1 MQGSSSRVY
10 AFGPFR
16 LDAAEARLLRD
27 GRPLTVNAPALA
39 ALEALLK
46 RPGRLVPNQILIAE
60 AWPSPAAGDAD
71 LAATIAE
78 LRHALKDD
86 TGENYIETVARSGYR
101 FIAPVRGSASDIAEP
116 AMGHAAP
123 TPAARRS
130 RGPLATLAAALVAGL
145 VIAAGVYA
153 VRVRTPLEIRSLV
166 VMPFSSF
173 DPASRQPH
181 LELGMAHALAARLA
195 GVETLRVPPAIAV
208 RAGEDPIVAGRRLT
222 VDAVLTGSVEHR
234 DDRLRVSA
242 ALVRVHDARQLWSAA
257 FDEPFTSIFDVED
270 TIAERIAASVVSNLT
285 EKNRASLRRRESRSP
300 EAYEIYLQGRERW
313 ARRTPDSIRTAI
325 ALYQEAITLDASFAL
340 AYAGLAESYAVTASG
355 LSAVVRFPLAKAAAA
370 TAIALDDRL
379 AEAHN
384 VRGFL
389 AYKADWNWDLAE
401 REFTRAIELDASFPL
416 ARHWFAEMLGLI
428 GRSDESAAQFER
440 AHALDPLS
448 VAIRADFARMSTRA
462 GKPEEALRLT
472 GDGLVIDPNE
482 FRLHRERGLALVRLD
497 RDAEAYDSFLRYRA
511 LVGTSVDD
519 LTALRDAHARG
530 GLRGYRLREIEMLRR
545 QLRAGGTWPFGLATA
560 LATAYG
566 AVGDR
571 VETLQWLERCLNQK
585 EDGALGMKVNREFD
599 FLRDDPSFQSLMR
612 RVGFL

>member
-1 MQGSSSRVY
+1 M
-10 AFGPFR
+10 
-16 LDAAEARLLRD
+16 
-27 GRPLTVNAPALA
+27 GRPA
-39 ALEALLK
+39 
-46 RPGRLVPNQILIAE
+46 
-60 AWPSPAAGDAD
+60 
-71 LAATIAE
+71 
-78 LRHALKDD
+78 
-86 TGENYIETVARSGYR
+86 
-101 FIAPVRGSASDIAEP
+101 
-116 AMGHAAP
+116 AAP
-123 TPAARRS
+123 TPRRPNKYF
-130 RGPLATLAAALVAGL
+130 GTLAAALLAGL
-145 VIAAGVYA
+145 AIAAGVL
-153 VRVRTPLEIRSLV
+153 VFRTDRAAFEIRSLV
-166 VMPFSSF
+166 VMPFASF
-173 DPASRQPH
+173 DPSSRQLH
-181 LELGMAHALAARLA
+181 LELGMANALAARLA
-195 GVETLRVPPAIAV
+195 GVETLRVPPAVAV
-208 RAGEDPIVAGRRLT
+208 RAGEDPIAAGRRLA

-234 DDRLRVSA
+234 DDRLRLKA
-242 ALVRVHDARQLWSAA
+242 ALVRVRDGRALWSAE
-257 FDEPFTSIFDVED
+257 FDDPFTSIFEVED
-270 TIAERIAASVVSNLT
+270 TIAERIAAGVVSNLT
-285 EKNRASLRRRESRSP
+285 EKNRASLRRRETQSP
-300 EAYEIYLQGRERW
+300 EAYEIYLKGRERW

-325 ALYQEAITLDASFAL
+325 ALYQEAIKLDARFAL
-340 AYAGLAESYAVTASG
+340 AHAGLAESYAVTASG
-355 LSAVVRFPLAKAAAA
+355 LSAVVRFPLAKTAAA

-384 VRGFL
+384 VLGFL

-401 REFTRAIELDASFPL
+401 RQFTRAIELDASFPL

-440 AHALDPLS
+440 AQALDPLS
-448 VAIRADFARMSTRA
+448 AAIRADFARMWTRA
-462 GKPEEALRLT
+462 GKPEEALRLA

-482 FRLHRERGLALVRLD
+482 FRLHRERGLALVRLG

-545 QLRAGGTWPFGLATA
+545 QLQAGGTWPFGLATA